1 MSTSIT
7 PDTQSLIQELMAAM
21 QSGSLSSGTGSAT
34 GASQSSG
41 TQNSQEEA
49 KLEEVFQEL
58 MALLKQ
64 GNQEASTSPGSDT
77 ASPAISPV
85 ASPAAGSSASATP
98 ATGSTSSATP
108 ASSDTSSPAA
118 TAVKSGTSGVSAG
131 DGPNT
136 TTITNTS
143 NHDEKIGQFLNG
155 GSTTQPTA
163 EIDLKPGQTGTLKYE
178 NGQGGY
184 DAEADSSG
192 NFQSTASRLEFYAD
206 AKGVNNDDVS
216 YIDGRNASIKV
227 SDGNGK
233 TAGDSQ
239 SIASDAPSN
248 AVTKDAAGRATVT
261 GWYDGSTQDMKDGG
275 AYMESKLGTGN
286 AYIHPDDDRNA
297 TSSNPMTMAQDTS
310 QHYTADFGD
319 A

>member
-7 PDTQSLIQELMAAM
+7 PDTQSLMQELITAM
-21 QSGSLSSGTGSAT
+21 QSGSLSSGTGST
-34 GASQSSG
+34 NGAGQSDG
-41 TQNSQEEA
+41 TQNTQEEA
-49 KLEEVFQEL
+49 KLAEVFQEL

-64 GNQEASTSPGSDT
+64 GNQEGS
-77 ASPAISPV
+77 ASPAISP
-85 ASPAAGSSASATP
+85 ATGSSASATP
-98 ATGSTSSATP
+98 VTGSTSPATS
-108 ASSDTSSPAA
+108 ASSNTSSPA
-118 TAVKSGTSGVSAG
+118 TTTSGASSVSAG

-239 SIASDAPSN
+239 SIANDAPSN
-248 AVTKDAAGRATVT
+248 VITKDAGGRSTVT

>member
-7 PDTQSLIQELMAAM
+7 PDTQSLIQELLAAM
-21 QSGSLSSGTGSAT
+21 QSGSLSSGTGSASGT
-34 GASQSSG
+34 GQSTG

-49 KLEEVFQEL
+49 KLAEVFQEL

-64 GNQEASTSPGSDT
+64 GNQEGSTNSGSDT
-77 ASPAISPV
+77 TSPAI
-85 ASPAAGSSASATP
+85 SPAAGSSASATP
-98 ATGSTSSATP
+98 TAESTSPTTP
-108 ASSDTSSPAA
+108 ASSDASSPAA
-118 TAVKSGTSGVSAG
+118 TTSGTSSTSAG

-239 SIASDAPSN
+239 SIANDAPSN
-248 AVTKDAAGRATVT
+248 AITKDAGGRATVT

>member
-7 PDTQSLIQELMAAM
+7 PDTQSLIQELLAAM
-21 QSGSLSSGTGSAT
+21 QSGSASGTG
-34 GASQSSG
+34 QSTG

-49 KLEEVFQEL
+49 KLAEVFQEL

-64 GNQEASTSPGSDT
+64 GNQEGSTNSGSDT
-77 ASPAISPV
+77 TSPAI
-85 ASPAAGSSASATP
+85 SPAAGSSASATP
-98 ATGSTSSATP
+98 TAESTSPTTP
-108 ASSDTSSPAA
+108 ASSDASSPAA
-118 TAVKSGTSGVSAG
+118 ATSGTSSTSAG

-239 SIASDAPSN
+239 SIANDAPSN
-248 AVTKDAAGRATVT
+248 AITKDAGGRATVT

>member
-7 PDTQSLIQELMAAM
+7 PDTQSLIQELLAAM
-21 QSGSLSSGTGSAT
+21 QSGSLSSGTGSAS
-34 GASQSSG
+34 GAGQSSG

-49 KLEEVFQEL
+49 KLAEVFQEL

-64 GNQEASTSPGSDT
+64 GNQEGSTNPGSDT
-77 ASPAISPV
+77 TSPAI
-85 ASPAAGSSASATP
+85 SPAAGSSASATP
-98 ATGSTSSATP
+98 TAESTSPTTP
-108 ASSDTSSPAA
+108 ASSDASSPAA
-118 TAVKSGTSGVSAG
+118 ATSGTSSTSAG

-239 SIASDAPSN
+239 SIANDAPSN
-248 AVTKDAAGRATVT
+248 AITKDAGGRATVT

>member
-7 PDTQSLIQELMAAM
+7 PDTQSLIQELLAAM
-21 QSGSLSSGTGSAT
+21 QSGSLSSGTGSASGT
-34 GASQSSG
+34 GQSTG

-49 KLEEVFQEL
+49 KLAEVFQEL

-64 GNQEASTSPGSDT
+64 GNQEGSTNSGSDT
-77 ASPAISPV
+77 TSPAI
-85 ASPAAGSSASATP
+85 SPAAGSSASATP
-98 ATGSTSSATP
+98 TAGSTSPTTP
-108 ASSDTSSPAA
+108 ASSDASSPAA
-118 TAVKSGTSGVSAG
+118 ATSGTSSTSAG

-239 SIASDAPSN
+239 SIANDAPSN
-248 AVTKDAAGRATVT
+248 AITKDAGGRATVT

>member
-34 GASQSSG
+34 GAGQSSG

-49 KLEEVFQEL
+49 KLAEVFQEL

-64 GNQEASTSPGSDT
+64 GNQEGSTNPGSDT
-77 ASPAISPV
+77 TSPAI
-85 ASPAAGSSASATP
+85 SPAAGSSASATP
-98 ATGSTSSATP
+98 AAGSTSPTTL
-108 ASSDTSSPAA
+108 ASNDASSPAA
-118 TAVKSGTSGVSAG
+118 TTSGTSSTSAG

-143 NHDEKIGQFLNG
+143 DHDEKIGQFLNG

-239 SIASDAPSN
+239 SIANSAPSDAI
-248 AVTKDAAGRATVT
+248 TKDAGGRATVT

>member
-7 PDTQSLIQELMAAM
+7 PDTQSLIQELLAAM
-21 QSGSLSSGTGSAT
+21 QSGSASGTG
-34 GASQSSG
+34 QSTG

-49 KLEEVFQEL
+49 KLAEVFQEL

-64 GNQEASTSPGSDT
+64 GNQEGSTNSGSDT
-77 ASPAISPV
+77 TSPAI
-85 ASPAAGSSASATP
+85 SPAAGSSASATP
-98 ATGSTSSATP
+98 TAESTSPTTP
-108 ASSDTSSPAA
+108 ASSDASSPAA
-118 TAVKSGTSGVSAG
+118 ATSGTSSTSAG

-239 SIASDAPSN
+239 SIANSAPSDAI
-248 AVTKDAAGRATVT
+248 TKDAGGRATVT

>member
-34 GASQSSG
+34 GAGQSSG
-41 TQNSQEEA
+41 TQNTQEEA
-49 KLEEVFQEL
+49 KLAEVFQEL

-64 GNQEASTSPGSDT
+64 GNKEDSTSPGSDT

-98 ATGSTSSATP
+98 AAGSTSPTTP
-108 ASSDTSSPAA
+108 ASSDASSSAAA
-118 TAVKSGTSGVSAG
+118 TSGTSSTSAG

-239 SIASDAPSN
+239 SIANSAPSDAI
-248 AVTKDAAGRATVT
+248 TKDAGGRATVT
-261 GWYDGSTQDMKDGG
+261 GWYDGSTQGMKDGG

>member
-21 QSGSLSSGTGSAT
+21 QSGSLSSGTGSAS
-34 GASQSSG
+34 GAGQSSG

-49 KLEEVFQEL
+49 KLAEVFQEL

-64 GNQEASTSPGSDT
+64 GNKEGSTSPGSDT

-98 ATGSTSSATP
+98 AAGSTSPTTP
-108 ASSDTSSPAA
+108 ASNDASS
-118 TAVKSGTSGVSAG
+118 TSAG

-239 SIASDAPSN
+239 SIANDAPSN
-248 AVTKDAAGRATVT
+248 AITKDAAGRATVT

>member
-21 QSGSLSSGTGSAT
+21 QSGSLSSGTGSAN
-34 GASQSSG
+34 GAGQSSG
-41 TQNSQEEA
+41 PQNTQEEA
-49 KLEEVFQEL
+49 KLAEVFQEL

-64 GNQEASTSPGSDT
+64 GNKEGSTSPGSAT
-77 ASPAISPV
+77 PSPAISP
-85 ASPAAGSSASATP
+85 AGAPSASAIP
-98 ATGSTSSATP
+98 ATGNTLPAAAP
-108 ASSDTSSPAA
+108 ASSDASSPAA
-118 TAVKSGTSGVSAG
+118 ATSGTSSVNAG

-163 EIDLKPGQTGTLKYE
+163 EIDLKPGQTGTLKYQ

-233 TAGDSQ
+233 TAGDSK

-248 AVTKDAAGRATVT
+248 AVTKDAGGRATVT

-275 AYMESKLGTGN
+275 AYMESNLGTGN
-286 AYIHPDDDRNA
+286 AYLHPDDDRNA
-297 TSSNPMTMAQDTS
+297 TSSNPMTMAQDAS
-310 QHYTADFGD
+310 QHYTADFGN

>member
-7 PDTQSLIQELMAAM
+7 PDTQSLIQELLAAM
-21 QSGSLSSGTGSAT
+21 QSGSASGTG
-34 GASQSSG
+34 QSTG

-49 KLEEVFQEL
+49 KLAEVFQEL

-64 GNQEASTSPGSDT
+64 GNQEGSTNPGSDT
-77 ASPAISPV
+77 TSPAI
-85 ASPAAGSSASATP
+85 SPAAGSSASATP
-98 ATGSTSSATP
+98 TAESTSPTTP
-108 ASSDTSSPAA
+108 ASSDASSPAA
-118 TAVKSGTSGVSAG
+118 ATSGTSSTSAG

-239 SIASDAPSN
+239 SIANDAPSN
-248 AVTKDAAGRATVT
+248 VITKDAGGRSTVT

>member
-7 PDTQSLIQELMAAM
+7 PDTQSLIQELLAAM
-21 QSGSLSSGTGSAT
+21 QSGSASGTG
-34 GASQSSG
+34 QSTG

-49 KLEEVFQEL
+49 KLAEVFQEL

-64 GNQEASTSPGSDT
+64 GNQEGSTNSGSDT
-77 ASPAISPV
+77 ASPAI
-85 ASPAAGSSASATP
+85 SPAAGSSASATP
-98 ATGSTSSATP
+98 AAGSTSPTTP
-108 ASSDTSSPAA
+108 ASNDASSPAA
-118 TAVKSGTSGVSAG
+118 ATSGTSSTSAG

-239 SIASDAPSN
+239 SIANDAPSN
-248 AVTKDAAGRATVT
+248 AITKDAGGRATVT

>member
-7 PDTQSLIQELMAAM
+7 PDTQSLIQELLAAM
-21 QSGSLSSGTGSAT
+21 QSGSLSSGTGSASGT
-34 GASQSSG
+34 GQSTG

-49 KLEEVFQEL
+49 KLAEVFQEL

-64 GNQEASTSPGSDT
+64 GNQEGSTNSGSDT
-77 ASPAISPV
+77 TSPAI
-85 ASPAAGSSASATP
+85 SPAAGSSASATP
-98 ATGSTSSATP
+98 AAGSTSPTTP
-108 ASSDTSSPAA
+108 ASSDASSPAA
-118 TAVKSGTSGVSAG
+118 ATSGTSSTSAG

-239 SIASDAPSN
+239 SIAADAPSN
-248 AVTKDAAGRATVT
+248 AVTKDAGGRATVT
-261 GWYDGSTQDMKDGG
+261 GWYDGSTQGMKDGG

>member
-7 PDTQSLIQELMAAM
+7 PDTQSLMQELITAM
-21 QSGSLSSGTGSAT
+21 QSGSLSSGTGST
-34 GASQSSG
+34 NGAGQSDG
-41 TQNSQEEA
+41 TQNTQEEA
-49 KLEEVFQEL
+49 KLAEVFQEL
-58 MALLKQ
+58 MSLLKQ
-64 GNQEASTSPGSDT
+64 GNQEGSASPGSDT
-77 ASPAISPV
+77 ASPAIS
-85 ASPAAGSSASATP
+85 AATGSSASATP
-98 ATGSTSSATP
+98 VTGSTSPATS
-108 ASSDTSSPAA
+108 ASSNTSSPAA
-118 TAVKSGTSGVSAG
+118 TTSGASSVSAG

-239 SIASDAPSN
+239 SIAADAPSN
-248 AVTKDAAGRATVT
+248 AITKDAGGRATVT
-261 GWYDGSTQDMKDGG
+261 GWYDGSTQGMKDGG

-286 AYIHPDDDRNA
+286 AYIHPDDDPNA
-297 TSSNPMTMAQDTS
+297 TGSNPMTMAQDPS

>member
-1 MSTSIT
+1 MNTSIT
-7 PDTQSLIQELMAAM
+7 PDTQSLMQELITAM
-21 QSGSLSSGTGSAT
+21 QSGSLSSGTGST
-34 GASQSSG
+34 NGAGQSDG
-41 TQNSQEEA
+41 TQNTQEEA
-49 KLEEVFQEL
+49 KLAEVFQEL

-64 GNQEASTSPGSDT
+64 GNQEGS
-77 ASPAISPV
+77 ASPAISP
-85 ASPAAGSSASATP
+85 ATGSSASATP
-98 ATGSTSSATP
+98 VTGSTSPATP
-108 ASSDTSSPAA
+108 ASSNPSSPAA
-118 TAVKSGTSGVSAG
+118 TTSGASSVSAG

-239 SIASDAPSN
+239 SIAADAPSN
-248 AVTKDAAGRATVT
+248 AITKDAGGRATVT

-297 TSSNPMTMAQDTS
+297 TGSNPMTMAQDPS

>member
-7 PDTQSLIQELMAAM
+7 PDTQSLMQELITAM
-21 QSGSLSSGTGSAT
+21 QSGSLSSGTGST
-34 GASQSSG
+34 NGAGQSDG
-41 TQNSQEEA
+41 TQNTQEEA
-49 KLEEVFQEL
+49 KLAEVFQEL

-64 GNQEASTSPGSDT
+64 GNQEGS
-77 ASPAISPV
+77 ASPAISP
-85 ASPAAGSSASATP
+85 ATGSSASATP
-98 ATGSTSSATP
+98 VTGSTSPATP
-108 ASSDTSSPAA
+108 ASSNPSSPAA
-118 TAVKSGTSGVSAG
+118 TTSGASSVSAG

-239 SIASDAPSN
+239 SIAADAPSN
-248 AVTKDAAGRATVT
+248 AITKDAGGRATVT

-297 TSSNPMTMAQDTS
+297 TGSNPMTMAQDPS

>member
-7 PDTQSLIQELMAAM
+7 PDTQSLIQELLAAM
-21 QSGSLSSGTGSAT
+21 QSGSASGTG
-34 GASQSSG
+34 QSTG

-49 KLEEVFQEL
+49 KLAEVFQEL

-64 GNQEASTSPGSDT
+64 GNQEGSTNSGSDT
-77 ASPAISPV
+77 ASPAVSS
-85 ASPAAGSSASATP
+85 ASGSSASATP
-98 ATGSTSSATP
+98 AAGSTSPTTP
-108 ASSDTSSPAA
+108 ASSDASSPAA
-118 TAVKSGTSGVSAG
+118 ATSGTSSTSAG

-239 SIASDAPSN
+239 SIANDAPSN
-248 AVTKDAAGRATVT
+248 VITKDAGGRSTVT

>member
-1 MSTSIT
+1 MNTSIT
-7 PDTQSLIQELMAAM
+7 PDTQSLMQELITAM
-21 QSGSLSSGTGSAT
+21 QSGSLSSGTGST
-34 GASQSSG
+34 NGAGQSDG
-41 TQNSQEEA
+41 TQNTQEEA
-49 KLEEVFQEL
+49 KLAEVFQEL

-64 GNQEASTSPGSDT
+64 GNQEDS
-77 ASPAISPV
+77 ASPAIS
-85 ASPAAGSSASATP
+85 AATGSSASATP
-98 ATGSTSSATP
+98 VTGSTSPATS
-108 ASSDTSSPAA
+108 ASSNTSSPAA
-118 TAVKSGTSGVSAG
+118 TTSGASSVSAG

-239 SIASDAPSN
+239 SIAAEAPSN
-248 AVTKDAAGRATVT
+248 AITKDAGGRATVT
-261 GWYDGSTQDMKDGG
+261 GWYDGSTQGMKDGG

-297 TSSNPMTMAQDTS
+297 TGSNPMTMAQDPS

>member
-34 GASQSSG
+34 GAGQSSG

-49 KLEEVFQEL
+49 KLAEVFQEL

-64 GNQEASTSPGSDT
+64 GNQEGSTNPGSDT
-77 ASPAISPV
+77 TSPAI
-85 ASPAAGSSASATP
+85 SPAAGSSASATP
-98 ATGSTSSATP
+98 AAGSTSPTTP
-108 ASSDTSSPAA
+108 ASNDASSPAA
-118 TAVKSGTSGVSAG
+118 TTSGTSSTSAG

-155 GSTTQPTA
+155 DSTTQPTA

-239 SIASDAPSN
+239 SIANNAPSDAI
-248 AVTKDAAGRATVT
+248 TKDAGGRATVT

-286 AYIHPDDDRNA
+286 AYIHPDDDRNT

>member
-21 QSGSLSSGTGSAT
+21 QSGSLSSGTGSAS
-34 GASQSSG
+34 GAGQSSG

-49 KLEEVFQEL
+49 KLAEVFQEL

-64 GNQEASTSPGSDT
+64 GNKEGSTSPGSDT
-77 ASPAISPV
+77 TSPAI
-85 ASPAAGSSASATP
+85 SPAAGSSASATP
-98 ATGSTSSATP
+98 AAGSTSPTTP
-108 ASSDTSSPAA
+108 ASSDASSPAA
-118 TAVKSGTSGVSAG
+118 TTSGTSSTSAG

-143 NHDEKIGQFLNG
+143 DHDEKIGQFLNG

-239 SIASDAPSN
+239 SIANDAPSN
-248 AVTKDAAGRATVT
+248 AITKDAGGRATVT

>member
-7 PDTQSLIQELMAAM
+7 PDTQSLIQELLAAM

-34 GASQSSG
+34 GAGQSSG

-49 KLEEVFQEL
+49 KLAEVFQEL

-64 GNQEASTSPGSDT
+64 GNQEGSTNSGSDT
-77 ASPAISPV
+77 TSSAI
-85 ASPAAGSSASATP
+85 SPAAGSSASATP
-98 ATGSTSSATP
+98 TAGSTSPTTP
-108 ASSDTSSPAA
+108 ASSDASSPAA
-118 TAVKSGTSGVSAG
+118 ATSGTSSTSAG

-239 SIASDAPSN
+239 SIANDAPSN
-248 AVTKDAAGRATVT
+248 AITKDAGGRATVT

>member
-7 PDTQSLIQELMAAM
+7 PDTQSLIQELLAAM
-21 QSGSLSSGTGSAT
+21 QSGSASGTG
-34 GASQSSG
+34 QSTG

-49 KLEEVFQEL
+49 KLAEVFQEL

-64 GNQEASTSPGSDT
+64 GNQEGSTNSGSDT
-77 ASPAISPV
+77 TSPAI
-85 ASPAAGSSASATP
+85 SPAAGSSASATP
-98 ATGSTSSATP
+98 TAESTSPTTP
-108 ASSDTSSPAA
+108 ASSDASSPAA
-118 TAVKSGTSGVSAG
+118 ATSGTSSTSAG

-239 SIASDAPSN
+239 SIAADAPSN

>member
-7 PDTQSLIQELMAAM
+7 PDTQSLIQELLAAM
-21 QSGSLSSGTGSAT
+21 QSGSASGTG
-34 GASQSSG
+34 QSTG

-49 KLEEVFQEL
+49 KLAEVFQEL

-64 GNQEASTSPGSDT
+64 GNQEGSTNSGSDT
-77 ASPAISPV
+77 TSPAI
-85 ASPAAGSSASATP
+85 SPAAGSSASATP
-98 ATGSTSSATP
+98 TAESTSPTTP
-108 ASSDTSSPAA
+108 ASSDASSPAA
-118 TAVKSGTSGVSAG
+118 ATSGTSSTSAG

-239 SIASDAPSN
+239 SIANDAPSN
-248 AVTKDAAGRATVT
+248 AITKDAGGRATVT

-297 TSSNPMTMAQDTS
+297 TSSNPMTMAQDPS

>member
-7 PDTQSLIQELMAAM
+7 PDTQSLIQELLAAM
-21 QSGSLSSGTGSAT
+21 QSGSLSSGTGSAS
-34 GASQSSG
+34 GAGQSSG

-49 KLEEVFQEL
+49 KLAEVFQEL

-64 GNQEASTSPGSDT
+64 GNQEGSTNPGSDT
-77 ASPAISPV
+77 TSPAI
-85 ASPAAGSSASATP
+85 SPAAGSSASATP
-98 ATGSTSSATP
+98 AAGSTSPTTP
-108 ASSDTSSPAA
+108 ASSDASSPAA
-118 TAVKSGTSGVSAG
+118 ATSGTSSTSAG

-239 SIASDAPSN
+239 SIANNAPSDAI
-248 AVTKDAAGRATVT
+248 TKDAGGRATVT

>member
-7 PDTQSLIQELMAAM
+7 PDTQSLIQELLAAM
-21 QSGSLSSGTGSAT
+21 QSGSASGTG
-34 GASQSSG
+34 QSTG

-49 KLEEVFQEL
+49 KLAEVFQEL

-64 GNQEASTSPGSDT
+64 GNQEGSTNPGSDT
-77 ASPAISPV
+77 TSPAI
-85 ASPAAGSSASATP
+85 SPAAGSSASATP
-98 ATGSTSSATP
+98 TAESTSPTTP
-108 ASSDTSSPAA
+108 ASSDASSPAA
-118 TAVKSGTSGVSAG
+118 ATSGTSSTSAG

-239 SIASDAPSN
+239 SIANDAPSN
-248 AVTKDAAGRATVT
+248 AITKDAGGRATVT

>member
-7 PDTQSLIQELMAAM
+7 PDTQSLMQELITAM
-21 QSGSLSSGTGSAT
+21 QSGSLSSGTGST
-34 GASQSSG
+34 NGAGQSDG
-41 TQNSQEEA
+41 TQNTQEEA
-49 KLEEVFQEL
+49 KLAEVFQEL

-64 GNQEASTSPGSDT
+64 GNQEGS
-77 ASPAISPV
+77 ASPAISP
-85 ASPAAGSSASATP
+85 ATGSSASATP
-98 ATGSTSSATP
+98 VTGSTSPATS
-108 ASSDTSSPAA
+108 ASSNTSSPA
-118 TAVKSGTSGVSAG
+118 TTTSGASSVSAG

-239 SIASDAPSN
+239 SIAADAPSN
-248 AVTKDAAGRATVT
+248 AITKDAGGRATVT

-297 TSSNPMTMAQDTS
+297 TGSNPMTMAQDPS